1 MNTRILLTYFII
13 TLFSISSAIAQ
24 KRPIDAL
31 IDSLRL
37 EIADHSGA
45 KKASAQLD
53 LALKI
58 MEKDKDEA
66 IILAESALK
75 EAIKLNDRHLLML
88 AYYSNGRVNE
98 ILNKK
103 DLPETQYQSALTL
116 AETLG
121 DNWNKGE
128 ILLRL
133 AMIKNK
139 AGDKI
144 EALKLF
150 NAAIQ
155 ACRLSENFKSMG
167 LAYSLMGTIFRFNG
181 LYDRAIEY
189 TIVSKISYEKAGF
202 SEGNAWSSYVLGRI
216 YSDMKL
222 PGKAMDYYRE
232 ALKIYLK
239 IAADDGN
246 LNGVALC
253 YEQIGLEYLNSGKYS
268 EAREYIDKS
277 FAIYKDEKSDF
288 GISNAHKLIGM
299 TEYYLGNFSQAEKY
313 LNEALIVKTNIGD
326 QLSLPTIYEY
336 LGLTAISLGKTDEGI
351 LKIKKGLE
359 LAQTNNQKKI
369 QLNIY
374 ASLTKVYLKTKDL
387 NNAILTQNKQIE
399 ILDSIQSG
407 AANIKIE
414 QLQAIYEI
422 DKKNSQIIELEKQ
435 NQINKL
441 TIKQHR
447 IYIWLMVGGI
457 TIAIIISVFLYW
469 IDSKIKQIN
478 RRLIEANAAKDKLF
492 AIIAHDLR
500 GPTVNLTAFLEHL
513 NESFGSFEPNELKD
527 VLKALF
533 KSADSVSVLLENLLF
548 WAQSQ
553 LNKIE
558 CRPIKQPL
566 SDLIHLPVKGLKPIA
581 DNKQIEINFE
591 LNEQISVMA
600 DPNMVQVI
608 IRNLISNAIKF
619 TPKNGQIVIKTFYND
634 LSHAGISISDT
645 GIGIEKKSI
654 PGLFN
659 LNNTYKKPGTENEK
673 SVGLGLLLV
682 KDFVEKNKGT
692 ISIDSELGEGTTVLF
707 TLPLANESN
716 LQNQKDGIVH

>member
-222 PGKAMDYYRE
+222 PEKAMDYYRE

-288 GISNAHKLIGM
+288 GISNAHKLIGL

-513 NESFGSFEPNELKD
+513 NESFDSFEPNELKD

-558 CRPIKQPL
+558 CRPIKQP
-566 SDLIHLPVKGLKPIA
+566 
-581 DNKQIEINFE
+581 
-591 LNEQISVMA
+591 
-600 DPNMVQVI
+600 
-608 IRNLISNAIKF
+608 
-619 TPKNGQIVIKTFYND
+619 
-634 LSHAGISISDT
+634 
-645 GIGIEKKSI
+645 
-654 PGLFN
+654 
-659 LNNTYKKPGTENEK
+659 
-673 SVGLGLLLV
+673 
-682 KDFVEKNKGT
+682 
-692 ISIDSELGEGTTVLF
+692 
-707 TLPLANESN
+707 
-716 LQNQKDGIVH
+716 